1 MEERKMRTRTFLM
14 LAALTLM
21 LLPMDAWAKP
31 EVKVKISAE
40 KEMSVVENGKTVVK
54 RVAADTVESGQ
65 TLFYTLTVTNRGDE
79 KAANVVLNNPVPEGT
94 AYVADSAYGEGT
106 KIVFSADGGQSY
118 GLPPRLTVLV
128 KQDDGSAGK
137 RIAAP
142 EEYTHI
148 RWTIAEVLPGKIL
161 KLGYRAT
168 VK

>member
-1 MEERKMRTRTFLM
+1 MKTRTFLI
-14 LAALTLM
+14 LAALVLM

-31 EVKVKISAE
+31 EVKVNMTAE
-40 KEMSVVENGKTVVK
+40 KEISVVQNGKTVVK

-106 KIVFSADGGQSY
+106 RIVFSADGGQSY
-118 GLPPRLTVLV
+118 DLPDRLTVPV
-128 KQDDGSAGK
+128 KNADGSMEK

-142 EEYTHI
+142 EAYTHI
-148 RWTIAEVLPGKIL
+148 RWTVAEVLPGKSL
-161 KLGYRAT
+161 KLGYQAV

>member
-1 MEERKMRTRTFLM
+1 MRTRTFLM
-14 LAALTLM
+14 LAALVLM
-21 LLPMDAWAKP
+21 LLPLDAWAKP
-31 EVKVKISAE
+31 EVKVNMTAE
-40 KEMSVVENGKTVVK
+40 KEISVLENGKTVVK

-65 TLFYTLTVTNRGDE
+65 TLFYTLTVANRGDE

-94 AYVADSAYGEGT
+94 AYLADSAYGEGT

-118 GLPPRLTVLV
+118 DLPSRLVAHV
-128 KQDDGSAGK
+128 KNADGSTGK
-137 RIAAP
+137 RIAVP

-148 RWTIAEVLPGKIL
+148 RWTVAEVLPGKSL

>member
-1 MEERKMRTRTFLM
+1 MFLM
-14 LAALTLM
+14 LAVLVLM
-21 LLPMDAWAKP
+21 LLPLDAWAKP
-31 EVKVKISAE
+31 EVKVNMTAE
-40 KEMSVVENGKTVVK
+40 KEISVVINGNAVVK

-65 TLFYTLTVTNRGDE
+65 TLFYTLMVTNRGDE

-94 AYVADSAYGEGT
+94 AYVVDSAYGEGT

-118 GLPPRLTVLV
+118 DLPPRLVVQL
-128 KQDDGSAGK
+128 KNADGSAGK
-137 RIAAP
+137 RIADP

-148 RWTIAEVLPGKIL
+148 RWTVAEVLPGKSL